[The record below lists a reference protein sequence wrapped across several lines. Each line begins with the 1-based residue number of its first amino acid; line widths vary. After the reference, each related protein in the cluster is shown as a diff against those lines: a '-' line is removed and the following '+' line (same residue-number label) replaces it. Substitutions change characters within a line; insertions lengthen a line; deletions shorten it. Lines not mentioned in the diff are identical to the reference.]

1 MISRTL
7 ARIRANLDEMKRP
20 DAEPVDRWTHAGG
33 DLESAVRAMAASA
46 RLGAYLELRIE
57 PLGTFVAGDLA
68 SDVRAAWDALVPR
81 LPPGSV
87 ARREGWF
94 SLGAVVPGDPMAL
107 VDIARDVM
115 RVLRERKRVPPYRA
129 AAVLC
134 EVLRDDPEAALQ
146 VDVTAALEDVEGD
159 AVGWGIPR
167 RVGMGLRAVD
177 CDVDWIGLEG

>member
-1 MISRTL
+1 
-7 ARIRANLDEMKRP
+7 MKRV
-20 DAEPVDRWTHAGG
+20 DADPEDRWTHEGG
-33 DLESAVRAMAASA
+33 DLEGAVRTLAASG
-46 RLGAYLELRIE
+46 RLGAYVELRIE

-68 SDVRAAWDALVPR
+68 ADVKAAWEALIPK
-81 LPPGSV
+81 LPAGSV

-94 SLGAVVPGDPMAL
+94 SLGAVVPGDPMTL

-115 RVLRERKRVPPYRA
+115 RVMRARKRTPPYRA

-146 VDVTAALEDVEGD
+146 VDVTSALEDVEGD

-167 RVGMGLRAVD
+167 RVHAGMAAVD
-177 CDVDWIGLEG
+177 CDVDWIGIDG

>member
-1 MISRTL
+1 MR
-7 ARIRANLDEMKRP
+7 RV
-20 DAEPVDRWTHAGG
+20 DAEPEDRWTHGGG
-33 DLESAVRAMAASA
+33 DLESAVRSLAASGK
-46 RLGAYLELRIE
+46 LGAYIEFRIE

-68 SDVRAAWDALVPR
+68 SDVRAAWDALIPK
-81 LPPGSV
+81 LPSGAV

-94 SLGAVVPGDPMAL
+94 SLGAVVPGDPMSL

-115 RVLRERKRVPPYRA
+115 RVLRTRKRTPPYRA

-134 EVLRDDPEAALQ
+134 EVLRDDPEAALM
-146 VDVTAALEDVEGD
+146 VDVTSALEDVEGD

-167 RVGMGLRAVD
+167 RVGMGLPAVD